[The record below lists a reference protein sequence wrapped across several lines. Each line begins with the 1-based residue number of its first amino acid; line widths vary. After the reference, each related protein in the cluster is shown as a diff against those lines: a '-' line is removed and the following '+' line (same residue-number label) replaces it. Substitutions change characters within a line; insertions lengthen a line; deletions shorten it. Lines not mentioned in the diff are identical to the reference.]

1 MDLSLALLFLVV
13 PPVTAFVGWIT
24 NWAAVR
30 MIFWPKNFRGV
41 GIIGWQGIIYR
52 QHRKFAEGLADLA
65 SGGLLSARDITERIE
80 PRELIGLYEDAFAAQ
95 ARPIVQK
102 CWDLAVPGL
111 WESLPGLVQEPI
123 IAQIRRGGRRT
134 MIEVFDELQD
144 EADNLIDVHRLTVET
159 LTRDGGRSL
168 ARLIRTV
175 ASRELRFV
183 ELYGALFGAL
193 IGAVEAL
200 LWSVFQ
206 TWWLLPLVG
215 GIVGL
220 VTNWLAIQMIFRP
233 QEPRRYLGLIRYQGL
248 FPMRQD
254 EIAADYAQVCA
265 DEIVTP
271 RNLIGMLTEGKG
283 GRRLVDLITG
293 ILREKYDDQV
303 RLLRGR
309 PLSKILLEP
318 TLDRIRETVVDEVM
332 AAAPRARPELESY
345 LATKLDVAETIRGR
359 LQNLSKPEFERILRG
374 IFEEDLLTLVLLGGV
389 LGAAIGLIQGV
400 AMGVL

>member
-1 MDLSLALLFLVV
+1 
-13 PPVTAFVGWIT
+13 
-24 NWAAVR
+24 
-30 MIFWPKNFRGV
+30 
-41 GIIGWQGIIYR
+41 
-52 QHRKFAEGLADLA
+52 
-65 SGGLLSARDITERIE
+65 
-80 PRELIGLYEDAFAAQ
+80 
-95 ARPIVQK
+95 
-102 CWDLAVPGL
+102 
-111 WESLPGLVQEPI
+111 
-123 IAQIRRGGRRT
+123 
-134 MIEVFDELQD
+134 
-144 EADNLIDVHRLTVET
+144 
-159 LTRDGGRSL
+159 
-168 ARLIRTV
+168 
-175 ASRELRFV
+175 
-183 ELYGALFGAL
+183 
-193 IGAVEAL
+193 
-200 LWSVFQ
+200 
-206 TWWLLPLVG
+206 
-215 GIVGL
+215 
-220 VTNWLAIQMIFRP
+220 
-233 QEPRRYLGLIRYQGL
+233 
-248 FPMRQD
+248 MRQD

-283 GRRLVDLITG
+283 GKRLVGLITG

>member
-1 MDLSLALLFLVV
+1 MDLSLAILLLVV

-24 NWAAVR
+24 NWTVVR
-30 MIFWPKNFRGV
+30 MIFWPESFRGV

-52 QHRKFAEGLADLA
+52 HNRKFAEGLADLA
-65 SGGLLSARDITERIE
+65 AGGLLSARDITERIE

-111 WESLPGLVQEPI
+111 WESLPVFVQDPI
-123 IAQIRRGGRRT
+123 IEQIRREGRRS

-144 EADNLIDVHRLTVET
+144 AADDLIDVRRLTVET
-159 LTRDGGRSL
+159 LTRDGGRSV
-168 ARLIRTV
+168 ARLIRTGG
-175 ASRELRFV
+175 SRELRFV

-233 QEPRRYLGLIRYQGL
+233 QEPRRYLGFIRYQGL

-283 GRRLVDLITG
+283 GKHLVNLITG

-303 RLLRGR
+303 RILRGR

-318 TLDRIRETVVDEVM
+318 TLDRIREAVVDEVM
-332 AAAPRARPELESY
+332 AAAPGARPELESY

-359 LQNLSKPEFERILRG
+359 LQSLSKPEFERILRG
-374 IFEEDLLTLVLLGGV
+374 IFEEDELTLVLLGGV

-400 AMGVL
+400 AMGML